1 MVKDNIKIIKQ
12 YLQLIHENKLYVIG
26 LFLSSI
32 CGHAS
37 DLLLPMA
44 SAQIIEM
51 VTIENYNLAFLWTI
65 LLGVFFIIY
74 NSAWYL
80 NYRLYGANY
89 KHIHRDLQSRL
100 LNKVST
106 LDDEFY
112 SKISKGKILNTNAT
126 DLENLS
132 DLIDIVCE
140 FLIVTIKILIIAFIF
155 LQTNIYIGLFVLL
168 LNIFYINILDINNK
182 QGSIHLEGQKKYSD
196 KITDTLSQT
205 LEGLHEV
212 QTYHLMPK
220 LNKKFDLFE
229 NKWREQFALKHKYV
243 TRQHTVLPNIVN
255 LGKCVLYALLIILV
269 FKGRIGVDALILL
282 ISYFELLIEESTELM
297 NLSQTLRDNSI
308 SIKRFSSIL
317 NYKHNQKIDFGEN
330 NTDYIYGLVDFR
342 KVNFSYKEKNLF
354 KNLNMKIKPNEI
366 TAILGPNGSG
376 KTTLVNILLRQEK
389 INEGLILIDGVNI
402 YDYNPEIYHNNITSV
417 SHSSY
422 IFNMSIKDNLALV
435 DNKEKNQIE
444 ACKRV
449 GIHNFIMN
457 LPDGYNTMLNE
468 NSNQITED
476 KKLLIA
482 IARSLLTKAEIIVFD
497 EVTNVLESNKREQ
510 FIDLC
515 EDLKLDHT
523 IILMTREKQIACHAD
538 YIYLL
543 KQGKI
548 VGSGTDKELKK
559 ENEFYKNIEK
569 KKTIKRVK
577 SSI

>member
-65 LLGVFFIIY
+65 LLGAFFIIY
-74 NSAWYL
+74 NGAWYF
-80 NYRLYGANY
+80 NYRFYGANY
-89 KHIHRDLQSRL
+89 KYIHRDLQSRL

-140 FLIVTIKILIIAFIF
+140 FLIVTIKIIIIAFIF

-212 QTYHLMPK
+212 QTYNLMPK
-220 LNKKFDLFE
+220 LNKKFDLLE
-229 NKWREQFALKHKYV
+229 NKWREQFSQKYKYV

-282 ISYFELLIEESTELM
+282 ISYFELLIDESTELM

-342 KVNFSYKEKNLF
+342 KVNFSYKKKKLF
-354 KNLNMKIKPNEI
+354 KDLNLKIKPNEI

-389 INEGLILIDGVNI
+389 IDEGLILIDGVNI
-402 YDYNPEIYHNNITSV
+402 YDYNPEIYHNNVTSI
-417 SHSSY
+417 SNNSY

-449 GIHNFIMN
+449 GIHDFIMN
-457 LPDGYNTMLNE
+457 LPDGYNTKLNE
-468 NSNQITED
+468 NSNQISED
-476 KKLLIA
+476 KKLLVA
-482 IARSLLTKAEIIVFD
+482 IARALLTKAEIIVFD
-497 EVTNVLESNKREQ
+497 EVTNILESSKREQ

-515 EDLKLDHT
+515 KNLKLDHT
-523 IILMTREKQIACHAD
+523 IVVMTHEKEIARHAD

-548 VGSGTDKELKK
+548 IGSGTDKELKK
-559 ENEFYKNIEK
+559 ENESYKNIEK

-577 SSI
+577 